1 MMPSLGRIGAADLP
15 VSAMLA
21 AMSRNTPQE
30 ADESLTG
37 QIPASEKSR
46 PRRAIHRAL
55 GGHVPVLLK
64 RSVDALL
71 PRPDGLYVDGTF
83 GGGGHSRA
91 LLGASAPTGR
101 VFGVDADPA
110 AIARGE
116 AIRVELDAARAG
128 SGDRLR
134 LVHGNF
140 RHLDTLLT
148 GIGVTAVDGVLLDL
162 GLSSFQL
169 DTADRG
175 FAFRLDGPLDMRFD
189 PGTGVS
195 AADLVNTLTETE
207 LADIVYRLG
216 EEHHSRRIASAIVG
230 RRALDPIRS
239 TADLAAV
246 VERAV
251 GGRRGETHPA
261 TRTFQALRIAVNGE
275 LDALPEGLAAAVALL
290 PPGGRLAVISFHSLE
305 DRIVKRFIADA
316 AATCVCP
323 PHQPICVCG
332 TVPSLRKVGGSI
344 KATPDETA
352 SNPRSRSAILRVA
365 ERLTVD
371 GEIVPGRDR
380 RQDRRDQSMTTTA
393 KAGGKR

>member
-1 MMPSLGRIGAADLP
+1 M
-15 VSAMLA
+15 
-21 AMSRNTPQE
+21 
-30 ADESLTG
+30 
-37 QIPASEKSR
+37 
-46 PRRAIHRAL
+46 
-55 GGHVPVLLK
+55 PVLLG
-64 RSVDALL
+64 RSVEALL
-71 PRPDGLYVDGTF
+71 PRPDGVYVDGTF

-91 LLGASAPTGR
+91 LLAASAPTGQ
-101 VFGVDADPA
+101 VIGVDADPA
-110 AIARGE
+110 AIARGD
-116 AIRVELDAARAG
+116 ALRAELDAAEKG

-140 RHLDTLLT
+140 RNLDTLLS
-148 GIGVTAVDGVLLDL
+148 GIGVTRVDGVLLDL

-189 PGTGVS
+189 PTTGVP
-195 AADLVNTLTETE
+195 AADLVNTLAETE
-207 LADIVYRLG
+207 LADVIYRLG
-216 EEHHSRRIASAIVG
+216 EEHRSRRIAAAIVA
-230 RRALDPIRS
+230 RRSLEPIRT

-246 VERAV
+246 VQRAV

-290 PPGGRLAVISFHSLE
+290 APGGRLAVISFHSLE

-332 TVPSLRKVGGSI
+332 TVPSLRKLGGSI
-344 KATPDETA
+344 KAAPDETA
-352 SNPRSRSAILRVA
+352 SNPRSRSAILRIA
-365 ERLTVD
+365 ERLTAD
-371 GEIVPGRDR
+371 GEPAPGRDR
-380 RQDRRDQSMTTTA
+380 RHDRQDHSMDAT
-393 KAGGKR
+393 AGGER

>member
-1 MMPSLGRIGAADLP
+1 MP
-15 VSAMLA
+15 
-21 AMSRNTPQE
+21 Q
-30 ADESLTG
+30 
-37 QIPASEKSR
+37 KSR
-46 PRRAIHRAL
+46 PRRAIHRAE
-55 GGHVPVLLK
+55 GGHVPVMLE
-64 RSVDALL
+64 RSVEALL

-83 GGGGHSRA
+83 GGGGHAGA
-91 LLGASAPTGR
+91 LLKASAPTGR
-101 VFGVDADPA
+101 VIGVDADPA
-110 AIARGE
+110 AIDRGE
-116 AIRVELDAARAG
+116 ALRGELDASRAG
-128 SGDRLR
+128 SADRLR

-140 RHLDTLLT
+140 RNLDALMA
-148 GIGVTAVDGVLLDL
+148 GIGVTHVDGVLLDL

-189 PGTGVS
+189 PTTGVP
-195 AADLVNTLTETE
+195 AADLVNSLAESE
-207 LADIVYRLG
+207 LADVIYRLG
-216 EEHHSRRIASAIVG
+216 EEHRSRRIAAAIVG
-230 RRALDPIRS
+230 RRAVDPIRS
-239 TADLAAV
+239 TADLASV

-275 LDALPEGLAAAVALL
+275 LDALPLGLAAAVALL

-344 KATPDETA
+344 KAAPDETA
-352 SNPRSRSAILRVA
+352 SNPRSRSAILRIA
-365 ERLTVD
+365 ERLAAD
-371 GEIVPGRDR
+371 GEPVSGRDR
-380 RQDRRDQSMTTTA
+380 RHDRQDQPMTGTT
-393 KAGGKR
+393 GGER